1 MLINNIFLCFEKNNL
16 CYIHII
22 IIYIYKPIFVT
33 QTHNIIDI
41 PNVILYNNNYCQNH
55 QEGIDV
61 SECENPSFVK
71 EKKIIIC

>member
-1 MLINNIFLCFEKNNL
+1 M
-16 CYIHII
+16 
-22 IIYIYKPIFVT
+22 T

-41 PNVILYNNNYCQNH
+41 PNVIFYNNNYCQNH
-55 QEGIDV
+55 QEALDV